1 MTTRVN
7 SIDYLRGALALS
19 VMFYHYASWGLGNQ
33 GAENLLSRLGIY
45 AVASFYVVSGIS
57 LYLVYSTTTWNSIST
72 AEFAKKRALRIY
84 PLYILVTLITLSITS
99 QQVDIVKLL
108 GNLSIVFGFYSPNG
122 HIPVG
127 GWSVGN
133 EIVFYVMF
141 PLMMIMMR
149 SMLTLAA
156 LAVGGL
162 VLHAFFA
169 FSVIDPEQSISSQS
183 HHYMNPLNQVFF
195 FIGGLFIGKFFS
207 PGKGSRITIITFLLL
222 GLAVFISW
230 PASGDRVELI
240 SGWTRVA
247 MTSACLFVCLA
258 VFMSNWD
265 AAGWLGKAL
274 KVIGDTS
281 YSTYLLHGPIAII
294 FLSVV
299 YPELKFIHS
308 HHGKFFFLILV
319 CAPLS
324 ILAGYISFHKFESPI
339 MRLGKRR
346 LVLRPE

>member
-19 VMFYHYASWGLGNQ
+19 VMFYHYASWGLGSQ
-33 GAENLLSRLGIY
+33 GAETILGRLGIY

-57 LYLVYSTTTWNSIST
+57 LYLVYSATTWNTIST

-84 PLYILVTLITLSITS
+84 PLYILATLIAIAISS
-99 QQVDIVKLL
+99 QQVDIVKLM
-108 GNLSIVFGFYSPNG
+108 GNLLIIFGFYAPNG
-122 HIPVG
+122 HIPLG

-149 SMLTLAA
+149 NTLTLAVLA
-156 LAVGGL
+156 LGGL
-162 VLHAFFA
+162 ALHAYFA
-169 FSVIDPEQSISSQS
+169 FSVIDPEQSISSQN

-207 PGKGSRITIITFLLL
+207 PGKGSRTTIIAFLLF
-222 GLAVFISW
+222 GLALFISW
-230 PASGDRVELI
+230 PAFGDRIELI

-265 AAGWLGKAL
+265 AAGWLGRAL

-294 FLSVV
+294 FLSKV
-299 YPELKFIHS
+299 YPKLEFIHGD
-308 HHGKFFFLILV
+308 HGKFLFLMLI

-346 LVLRPE
+346 FVLRPE